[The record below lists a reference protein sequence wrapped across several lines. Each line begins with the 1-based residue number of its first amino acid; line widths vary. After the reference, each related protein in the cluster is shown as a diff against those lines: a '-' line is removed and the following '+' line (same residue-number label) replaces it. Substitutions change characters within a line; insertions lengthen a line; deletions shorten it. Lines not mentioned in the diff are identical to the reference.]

1 MKLTVEA
8 IWLIMTLW
16 TQTLFKYNITN
27 IVNEFIPTASSTRM
41 CHFLLLHM
49 FEIFVLTRFQM

>member
-1 MKLTVEA
+1 MINIYNLSMKSDGTNSWSLKQ

-27 IVNEFIPTASSTRM
+27 IVN
-41 CHFLLLHM
+41 
-49 FEIFVLTRFQM
+49 